1 MNSPLMLMISILVY
15 LILSTMVM
23 DLFMELIA
31 HVLQAKTGPDPEEN
45 TNEPRPITPQQDER
59 RLKTLAE
66 HAPDTRQDD
75 SPCLPPASG
84 PGFNP
89 GIRLAISTFRL
100 CSRRD
105 RSHPFPTSGDP
116 ACPVRAI
123 PLSDYPTVLYEKNM
137 NT

>member
-75 SPCLPPASG
+75 SPCLPQRPAPDS
-84 PGFNP
+84 
-89 GIRLAISTFRL
+89 I
-100 CSRRD
+100 
-105 RSHPFPTSGDP
+105 
-116 ACPVRAI
+116 PVSAWLF
-123 PLSDYPTVLYEKNM
+123 PLSDYVLGVIAVTRFQPPAILPARSGPFLYLITRRFYMKK
-137 NT
+137 T